1 MTMGNNAA
9 DEKSGHAAGTAN
21 IAPVPSPCIDVCRM
35 NRVAGWCEGCL
46 RTIDEI
52 AGWSSFDE
60 QQKRAVWDA
69 IDARHARLIA
79 EKKVPT

>member
-1 MTMGNNAA
+1 MTTGSNAA
-9 DEKSGHAAGTAN
+9 NGKSGTAN

-35 NRVAGWCEGCL
+35 NRATGWCEGCL

-52 AGWSSFDE
+52 AGWSSLDDR
-60 QQKRAVWDA
+60 QKHAVWDA